1 MEEQKLA
8 ALKLTTSEEIIC
20 YVVDMIDHGTSKT
33 LIIRD
38 PLKVEYRTEPT
49 SRSMRKKS
57 PEKNYLLSPWFIMSR
72 DREHEISL
80 DIILGISAIH
90 DDEIRAEY
98 TRHFIKNLAPTEV
111 SSHKPPAGYLGSV
124 EKNKTLL
131 EKLYKLDSYKKTE

>member
-38 PLKVEYRTEPT
+38 PLKVEYRDEIGG
-49 SRSMRKKS
+49 RSLSGRSVRKKS
-57 PEKNYLLSPWFIMSR
+57 SKNYVLSPWFIMSR

-111 SSHKPPAGYLGSV
+111 SSQKPPAGYLGSV

-131 EKLYKLDSYKKTE
+131 EKL